1 MRLSARHA
9 VLLPILALAGAC
21 AKRPPDVAGDEPLSA
36 GEMRILERLAG
47 QQIVVFPV
55 QYLTFTDQL
64 GWQQSI
70 AKRADY
76 LAALDDEIAFA
87 MSERG
92 LGRAWVFGSQLE
104 RASRMNS
111 TFVTSAR
118 ALAAES
124 LRGRVYAEQ
133 SVRDPLA
140 SQIRALV
147 GLKGQRY
154 ALLPVELR
162 MESTNGIGVGV
173 LKVLLIDSRLAK
185 IRWVGEVRSDAM
197 RTFSPAL
204 ATSIAK
210 HFADLVV
217 PQ

>member
-1 MRLSARHA
+1 MRNLLRKVLLLSA
-9 VLLPILALAGAC
+9 LLTAAAC
-21 AKRPPDVAGDEPLSA
+21 AKKPPDVAGDDSSGQEV
-36 GEMRILERLAG
+36 RILERLAG

-55 QYLTFTDQL
+55 QYLTFTDKL

-70 AKRADY
+70 TKRADY
-76 LAALDDEIAFA
+76 LSALDDEIAFA

-92 LGRAWVFGSQLE
+92 LSRTWVFGSQIA
-104 RASRMNS
+104 RASRANS
-111 TFVTSAR
+111 AFMADAR

-124 LRGRVYAEQ
+124 VRGRVFAEQ
-133 SVRDPLA
+133 SLRDPLA
-140 SQIRALV
+140 TQIRGLV

-162 MESTNGIGVGV
+162 MESTDGVGVGV

-185 IRWVGEVRSDAM
+185 IRWVGEVRSDTM
-197 RTFSPAL
+197 RAFSPAL